1 MINFRLLFTIK
12 ILNAYDYIDD
22 TLATKDEQQIQA
34 HKVIPSSKR
43 SFSNINSIYKKE
55 LCYECGKCDYLS
67 SHVSNLIKQYIN
79 GNDIV

>member
-1 MINFRLLFTIK
+1 MTSEYDPDLNASMINFRLLFTIN

-43 SFSNINSIYKKE
+43 SFSNINSIQE
-55 LCYECGKCDYLS
+55 GAVL
-67 SHVSNLIKQYIN
+67 
-79 GNDIV
+79 